1 MLSTFPCARAG
12 PVFGALR
19 NVFWADLGRTV
30 PIRSRTDGWGFPR
43 VLPPAPEA
51 KGESCGFFKSCPH
64 FCCGNCIFKYCC
76 SDVRKKFDDSDIL
89 CSDRSLEWEEKD
101 EKMKFESDLDHNPP
115 PGFGTFV
122 GIGATIFVLIVVT
135 IIFCLTCSCCCLYKM
150 CRRPRP
156 VVTTTSTTVVHS
168 AYPQQ
173 QSVPPGYPGAMY
185 QGYQPMPVQPGMPV
199 APYPTQYPP
208 PYPAQP
214 TGPPAYHE
222 AQPGAGAPYPISQ
235 PPYNPAYVEP
245 PKTGY

>member
-1 MLSTFPCARAG
+1 MLMPQKGYPEVTRGGGHPH
-12 PVFGALR
+12 PK
-19 NVFWADLGRTV
+19 
-30 PIRSRTDGWGFPR
+30 GFPAGIFIIK
-43 VLPPAPEA
+43 VLKKREKFLTFRNQA
-51 KGESCGFFKSCPH
+51 KGERCGFFESCPE

-76 SDVRKKFDDSDIL
+76 SDVLKKLDDSSIL
-89 CSDRSLEWEEKD
+89 CSGDRSIEWEEKD
-101 EKMKFESDLDHNPP
+101 EKMTFDFDNSPP

-135 IIFCLTCSCCCLYKM
+135 IILCLTCSCCCLYKM

-156 VVTTTSTTVVHS
+156 VVTTSTTVVHS
-168 AYPQQ
+168 AYPQSQ
-173 QSVPPGYPGAMY
+173 GVPPGYPGPMY

-222 AQPGAGAPYPISQ
+222 TQSGAGAPYPISQ

-245 PKTGY
+245 PKTAY